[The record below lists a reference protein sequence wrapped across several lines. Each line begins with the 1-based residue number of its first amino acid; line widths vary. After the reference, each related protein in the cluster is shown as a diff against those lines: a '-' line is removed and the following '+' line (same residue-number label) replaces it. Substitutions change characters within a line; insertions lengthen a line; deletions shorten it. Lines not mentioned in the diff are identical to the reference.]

1 MKQLLEF
8 KTRNLRSVI
17 VFDTETEFLYEKVYA
32 ISTIN
37 NKGENLVRFGNETQ
51 MLSILV
57 GYKYSVVPDERYSDY
72 EAFMKE
78 RYYQN

>member
-1 MKQLLEF
+1 MKQILTL
-8 KTRNLRSVI
+8 KTRNLRSVV
-17 VFDTETEFLYEKVYA
+17 VFDTETEILCEKVYA

-57 GYKYSVVPDERYSDY
+57 GYRYSVTPDTKDAY

-78 RYYQN
+78 NYYR

>member
-1 MKQLLEF
+1 MKQILTL
-8 KTRNLRSVI
+8 KTRNLRSVV
-17 VFDTETEFLYEKVYA
+17 VFDTENEFLYERVYA

-57 GYKYSVVPDERYSDY
+57 GYRYSVTPDTKEAY
-72 EAFMKE
+72 ETFMKE
-78 RYYQN
+78 NYYR